1 MKQRILSFR
10 VTDKEYAEILKMA
23 ARAGKNLSDFIR
35 DKVHQPD
42 GMVTY
47 SDSAHSPTYFQA
59 DFYDA
64 PYTTNN
70 SSYSLTL
77 RYHQYPENPN
87 KS

>member
-10 VTDKEYAEILKMA
+10 VTDQEYREIMKMA
-23 ARAGKNLSDFIR
+23 SRAGKNLSDFIR
-35 DKVHQPD
+35 DKIHKQDDFVA
-42 GMVTY
+42 Y
-47 SDSAHSPTYFQA
+47 SDNTHSPTYFQA

-77 RYHQYPENPN
+77 RYHQYPMNPGT
-87 KS
+87 